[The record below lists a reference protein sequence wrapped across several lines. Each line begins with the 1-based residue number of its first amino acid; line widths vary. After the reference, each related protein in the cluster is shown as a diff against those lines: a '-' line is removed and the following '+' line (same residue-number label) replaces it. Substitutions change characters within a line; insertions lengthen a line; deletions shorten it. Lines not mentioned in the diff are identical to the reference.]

1 MKRRASPRQVSVWP
15 TLLALVMLAAA
26 LGTLL
31 LLRGQLVQGQDSL
44 LEGTARRFE
53 LTGHLGR
60 PESPAVNFQDLEILR
75 EASLNELVRRLY
87 VTKVLPDGRE
97 ATVVPFHADLSDPAW
112 RESEPW
118 VRLAIGEPAAGY
130 LYVGIDRSTVRTV
143 DAAVVLLGVLLAGGM
158 MILLFRQF
166 GTEEQVNRL
175 HEELDERKGQII
187 QLERLAL
194 AGQLSANIFHD
205 IKKPVL
211 NIKHEVNDALE
222 GAHDATAVLRAISE
236 QTELFLSMLRE
247 LGMES
252 FVNATHDG
260 GEWCDLRA
268 IVDTSLRL
276 VRYEQE
282 GVHVEVLFDDGDFL
296 VTGVPHRLV
305 QVFSNLFLNAFQAM
319 GQTGT
324 LRVTGRR
331 DGDALRVTVEDSGP
345 GLPREKREELFSP
358 FVTTRASS
366 GGSGLGLYICR
377 MIIEEMN
384 GRIDASDSAELGGA
398 RFEISLN
405 RESSGT

>member
-1 MKRRASPRQVSVWP
+1 MKRLRSTRQVSVWP

-31 LLRGQLVQGQDSL
+31 LLRGRLAQGQNSL

-75 EASLNELVRRLY
+75 DASLNELVRRLY

-112 RESEPW
+112 RESERW

-130 LYVGIDRSTVRTV
+130 LYVGVDRSTVRTV
-143 DAAVVLLGVLLAGGM
+143 DAAVLLLGVLLAGGM

-222 GAHDATAVLRAISE
+222 GSHDPAAVLRAISE

-282 GVHVEVLFDDGDFL
+282 GIQVETSFDEGDFL

-324 LRVTGRR
+324 LRITGRR
-331 DGDALRVTVEDSGP
+331 EGNSLRVMVEDSGP
-345 GLPREKREELFSP
+345 GLPREKRNELFSP

-377 MIIEEMN
+377 MIIEDMN
-384 GRIDASDSAELGGA
+384 GRIDATDSADLGGA
-398 RFEISLN
+398 RFEISLT
-405 RESSGT
+405 RESARP